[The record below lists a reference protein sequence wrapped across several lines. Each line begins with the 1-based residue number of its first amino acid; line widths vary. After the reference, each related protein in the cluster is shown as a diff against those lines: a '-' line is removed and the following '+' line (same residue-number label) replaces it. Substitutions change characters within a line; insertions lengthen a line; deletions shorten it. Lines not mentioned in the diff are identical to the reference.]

1 MKFTLSDCVSRINQ
15 VLNYPAVA
23 YEDISHFFDQ
33 AIAEL
38 NTNLRIAL
46 PSVTEMRSEHTFEV
60 SEQEGLVRLTT
71 RPTSA
76 TTLKHYLQFT
86 DMPSDGTVQ
95 YAYVCGDTFN
105 TRKFYKYIGG
115 TDGWKEVSAL
125 YGILVDDMGD
135 VSTYVA
141 VPISTTVAVW
151 TPVSAQHISEFDL
164 TDYLPLDW
172 WTLFIIPYVCFKFAV
187 RNGDSGELFSDE
199 FTQGYQQLQSS
210 YNVPNTVKLREVAGK
225 PAYAEL
231 VKLHLEYIGNGIVF
245 TRAIYEDMRVGNGIA
260 SVYGGIYESGGWGI

>member
-1 MKFTLSDCVSRINQ
+1 MKFTLSDCISRINQ

-46 PSVTEMRSEHTFEV
+46 PSVTEMRSEHTLDILD
-60 SEQEGLVRLTT
+60 QEGLVRLTT

-76 TTLKHYLQFT
+76 ETLPYAAN
-86 DMPSDGTVQ
+86 TVQ
-95 YAYVCGDTFN
+95 ALALNTDYVYVCSLIDFSD
-105 TRKFYKYIGG
+105 RKFYKRVNLAL
-115 TDGWKEVSAL
+115 KEVSAL
-125 YGILVDDMGD
+125 YGMYVDSDGTM
-135 VSTYVA
+135 STYTA
-141 VPISTTVAVW
+141 VPLSTNTAVW
-151 TPVSAQHISEFDL
+151 APVSDAQLSEFDL
-164 TDYLPLDW
+164 TDYLPIDW

-210 YNVPNTVKLREVAGK
+210 YNVPNTVRLSEVAGK
-225 PAYAEL
+225 PAYTAL
-231 VKLHLEYIGNGIVF
+231 VKQHLAQLGTATVF
-245 TRAIYEDMRVGNGIA
+245 TRAISEDMRVGNGITPT
-260 SVYGGIYESGGWGI
+260 YEGFYDKGGWGI